1 MTDKP
6 IVKAI
11 LALVTAVVLFNVSAS
26 WAARSDAN
34 DRAISSRVEEK
45 IMNDSR
51 LKDSRINVETIGR
64 EVTLKGAVGS
74 QSDVT
79 RAGELAR
86 SVEGVRNVDNK
97 LKVEKGSSGSIPQ
110 ASRPPCPIGAN
121 WC

>member
-1 MTDKP
+1 MADKP
-6 IVKAI
+6 IAKAI
-11 LALVTAVVLFNVSAS
+11 LALVAAIVLFNVNAS

-79 RAGELAR
+79 RAGDIAR

-97 LKVEKGSSGSIPQ
+97 LKLP
-110 ASRPPCPIGAN
+110 
-121 WC
+121 